1 MEYLNTFDKMY
12 TLLKNSYYI
21 LKYSRVSFF
30 HIIKYIFVIKQER
43 KKIVFQLQF
52 MKYNF
57 LKLSKLGKI
66 IKYLKIIK
74 IISIFLSTLPH

>member
-30 HIIKYIFVIKQER
+30 HIIKYIFVIKQEQ
-43 KKIVFQLQF
+43 KKIVFQLQ
-52 MKYNF
+52 
-57 LKLSKLGKI
+57 
-66 IKYLKIIK
+66 
-74 IISIFLSTLPH
+74 

>member
-30 HIIKYIFVIKQER
+30 HIIKYIFVIKQEQ
-43 KKIVFQLQF
+43 KKNSFSTSI

-57 LKLSKLGKI
+57 LKLSKFGKI

>member
-30 HIIKYIFVIKQER
+30 HIIKYIFVIKQEQ
-43 KKIVFQLQF
+43 KKIVFQLV

-74 IISIFLSTLPH
+74 IISIFLFTLLH

>member
-30 HIIKYIFVIKQER
+30 HIIKYIFVIKQEQ
-43 KKIVFQLQF
+43 KKIVFQL
-52 MKYNF
+52 
-57 LKLSKLGKI
+57 
-66 IKYLKIIK
+66 
-74 IISIFLSTLPH
+74 